1 MNTTTTDTRERL
13 TNRLDSI
20 TNRAQA
26 IFAEADDAGRD
37 LTDVELG
44 EVTRLAADADKLRS
58 RIDLANK
65 LGTHDDFLNQ
75 SAGRKVKP
83 EIGNRTALT
92 IGDQTAKRGTFNNLF
107 GAPGGRNEFRDI
119 GDFVKAAILRDGRD
133 PRLMN
138 AMTEG
143 VGADG
148 GFAVPAQF
156 AADLLNTALESE
168 IIRPRATIVPMFGP
182 TLSMPFFNTTDRTG
196 RARAGLV
203 MQIIG
208 EAGTSTAQKAK
219 VGNITLTAK
228 KGAIFV
234 DVSGEL
240 EADAP
245 GFGSYLGTQMASAVA
260 AGFDAY
266 FVGGSGAGVPL
277 GIVNAPCTA
286 SVAKE
291 GSQTADT
298 IVEAN
303 ILKMA
308 ARMHP
313 ACWSNS
319 VWLVSPSALGQ
330 LFALSQAA
338 GPSTGG
344 RSVELVDRDGTMRL
358 MTRPVIVTDACN
370 ALGDVGD
377 IILADLSRYLVGLRK
392 DVSLEREISSGWKD
406 DLVGFRTVV
415 RFDGQPAWPSAVTPR
430 AGADTLSAFVTL
442 AERG

>member
-1 MNTTTTDTRERL
+1 M
-13 TNRLDSI
+13 
-20 TNRAQA
+20 
-26 IFAEADDAGRD
+26 
-37 LTDVELG
+37 
-44 EVTRLAADADKLRS
+44 
-58 RIDLANK
+58 
-65 LGTHDDFLNQ
+65 
-75 SAGRKVKP
+75 
-83 EIGNRTALT
+83 
-92 IGDQTAKRGTFNNLF
+92 
-107 GAPGGRNEFRDI
+107 
-119 GDFVKAAILRDGRD
+119 
-133 PRLMN
+133 
-138 AMTEG
+138 
-143 VGADG
+143 
-148 GFAVPAQF
+148 QF
-156 AADLLNTALESE
+156 AASLLDTALESE
-168 IIRPRATIVPMFGP
+168 IIRPRATLVPM
-182 TLSMPFFNTTDRTG
+182 TSSSVSMPFFNTTDRTG

-203 MQIIG
+203 MQMIG
-208 EAGTSTAQKAK
+208 EASTSTAQKAI
-219 VGNITLTAK
+219 VGNISLHAR

-245 GFGSYLGTQMASAVA
+245 GFGQYLGAQMASAVA

-277 GIVNAPCTA
+277 GIVNAPCTV

-308 ARMHP
+308 ARLHP
-313 ACWSNS
+313 ACWANS

-370 ALGDVGD
+370 ALGDKGD

-392 DVSLEREISSGWKD
+392 DVSLEREIGSGWKD
-406 DLVGFRTVV
+406 DLVGFRTIV
-415 RFDGQPAWPSAVTPR
+415 RFDGMPAWPSAVTPR

-442 AERG
+442 DDRA